1 MRKIHE
7 HIIRIPALISRE
19 QLWAGIEHAMRYP
32 ELYVEHMVSSQVLED
47 KTQDGIQC
55 LTREINFGQFRL
67 KDTVALVE
75 GKEAQTSVS
84 VGGNWPASAFLI
96 RIEEPEAGSL
106 FVRFVYEEQ
115 SSGENDSP
123 MVMSLRRQAYEAKDR
138 VLIERILKDA
148 QEAVKP

>member
-32 ELYVEHMVSSQVLED
+32 ELYVEHMVASKVLEET
-47 KTQDGIQC
+47 TQEGAQC
-55 LTREINFGQFRL
+55 LNREIDFGQFCL
-67 KDTVALVE
+67 TDTVVLVD
-75 GKEAQTSVS
+75 GNEARTSVS
-84 VGGNWPASAFLI
+84 AGESWPASAFLI
-96 RIEEPEAGSL
+96 QIEEPEAGSL

-115 SSGENDSP
+115 SSSDNDNP

-138 VLIERILKDA
+138 ALIERILKDA
-148 QEAVKP
+148 QSGVKS

>member
-1 MRKIHE
+1 MF
-7 HIIRIPALISRE
+7 L
-19 QLWAGIEHAMRYP
+19 
-32 ELYVEHMVSSQVLED
+32 LE
-47 KTQDGIQC
+47 
-55 LTREINFGQFRL
+55 
-67 KDTVALVE
+67 
-75 GKEAQTSVS
+75 
-84 VGGNWPASAFLI
+84 GNWPASAFLI

-115 SSGENDSP
+115 SSGENDNP